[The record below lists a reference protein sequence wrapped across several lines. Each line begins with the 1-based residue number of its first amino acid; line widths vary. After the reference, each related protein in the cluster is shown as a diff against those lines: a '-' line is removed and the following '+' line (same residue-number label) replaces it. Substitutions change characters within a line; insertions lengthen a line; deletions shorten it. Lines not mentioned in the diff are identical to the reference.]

1 MTSPL
6 FSHAD
11 TNRVTVSLGSLLSPV
26 APFNKVLLIDAFA
39 NSSLAGFG
47 DEVSLGTAS
56 TKYVELGA
64 LADATAANTAS
75 AGSVG
80 TALLADLTGAFSH
93 SRAPDSIGVLSVDR
107 ADGGN
112 GVDTYAAAIS
122 LLVNAGYNDFYC
134 VIPVSHV
141 LADIVDILE
150 GVMAVAS
157 ASRPRIVFA
166 QTAVSTSYG
175 STAGWDA
182 ALVNSSAAAPSTA
195 AKERLVM
202 CYHADTQPCA
212 VGYATWGF
220 GYDPD
225 TRSLSWRFENPAVA
239 DVTLPSGVSATTF
252 KQNLRGVP
260 GTDLGNEINV
270 PLPYGASTTW
280 MDPGVTQT
288 GRAIYSVIAADWF
301 QARLEERLATLVT
314 AHAPNKVPM
323 SKSGQA
329 LILQEIEQLYSQG
342 VAAGHFLSRAD
353 ATDQGLTVTIR
364 AETITS
370 TDRSLRRLRFTV
382 AIPVLHDARVLA
394 IDVTITE

>member
-1 MTSPL
+1 LTSPL

-26 APFNKVLLIDAFA
+26 ASFGKVLLIDTFA

-47 DEVSLGTAS
+47 DEVSLGSNS
-56 TKYVELGA
+56 TKYVEIGA

-80 TALLADLTGAFSH
+80 TALLADITGAFSH
-93 SRAPDSIGVLSVDR
+93 ARAPDSLGILAVDR
-107 ADGGN
+107 ATG
-112 GVDTYAAAIS
+112 GVDTYAEAIS

-134 VIPVSHV
+134 VIPVSHA

-150 GVMAVAS
+150 GVIAVAS

-166 QTAVSTSYG
+166 QTAVATSYG

-182 ALVNSSAAAPSTA
+182 ALINSASAAPSTA

-202 CYHADTQPCA
+202 CYHVDTQPCA

-220 GYDPD
+220 SYDPD

-239 DVTLPSGVSATTF
+239 DVALPSGVSATTF

-288 GRAIYSVIAADWF
+288 GRPIYSVVAADWF
-301 QARLEERLATLVT
+301 QARLEERLASLVT
-314 AHAPNKVPM
+314 TNAPNKIPM
-323 SKSGQA
+323 AKAGQA

-353 ATDQGLTVTIR
+353 AVDQGITVTIR

-382 AIPVLHDARVLA
+382 AIPVLHDARVLS